1 MSAAMDGKK
10 LLVIGGRS
18 GIAQQIAADALIAG
32 AHVVLAGRDQKAIDA
47 AVARIAHDHA
57 AGGAQGSDAATIGER
72 VRGATVDLTDE
83 DSIRML
89 AEQTGDLD
97 YLVSVA
103 AAHANGPVAQLDR
116 TAITRAFDAKVIGPL
131 LLAKHV
137 APQIRTGGA
146 ILLFS
151 GVAAWRP
158 TPERAVMATTNGAVA
173 FLAEALAVE
182 LAPIR
187 VNALSPGIVDSGAWD
202 KMGPTKDQFF
212 TNVATTIP
220 ARRIGHPSDISAAAL
235 LTLTNPFLTG
245 TTLHIDGGG
254 HLT

>member
-1 MSAAMDGKK
+1 MSAVLNGKK
-10 LLVIGGRS
+10 LLVIGGGS
-18 GIAQQIAADALIAG
+18 GIGQQIAADALIAG
-32 AHVVLAGRDQKAIDA
+32 AHVVIAGRDPKAISA
-47 AVARIAHDHA
+47 AVARIADDHL
-57 AGGAQGSDAATIGER
+57 AGVTPGTDEATIAER
-72 VRGATVDLTDE
+72 VFGATVDLTDE

-131 LLAKHV
+131 LLAKHF

-158 TPERAVMATTNGAVA
+158 APERTVMATTNGAVS

-202 KMGPTKDQFF
+202 KMGTAKNQFF
-212 TNVATTIP
+212 TDVATVNP
-220 ARRIGHPSDISAAAL
+220 ARRVGHPSDISAAAL
-235 LTLTNPFLTG
+235 LALTNPFLTG

-254 HLT
+254 RLT